1 MASRFH
7 PKSRLGS
14 SLNQSRNNLQWS
26 LTGIDTKTLGAES
39 ELPRRYGMNW
49 PRVFT
54 LASFGIS
61 AMIVVIVS
69 FAWAQTPQ
77 GKATP
82 LIVGSWKLNIEK
94 SNLPGAPPQFFQ
106 IRKYKLREDGF
117 LVGLVV
123 SANAQGNPTFLQ
135 FTAKSDGKD
144 YPEYTDDLL
153 AELVATGKQTSL
165 SYSEKITD
173 AYVTEWTDKENGKV
187 TAQGT
192 RTISKDGKTM
202 TLAVVSPASRQLVF
216 DRQ

>member
-1 MASRFH
+1 
-7 PKSRLGS
+7 
-14 SLNQSRNNLQWS
+14 
-26 LTGIDTKTLGAES
+26 
-39 ELPRRYGMNW
+39 MNYQ
-49 PRVFT
+49 RVFT
-54 LASFGIS
+54 LAGFAIS
-61 AMIVVIVS
+61 AMIVVFVS
-69 FAWAQTPQ
+69 FAWAQTLR
-77 GKATP
+77 GKAAP
-82 LIVGSWKLNIEK
+82 LIVGSWKLNLEK

-165 SYSEKITD
+165 SYSEKIID
-173 AYVTEWTDKENGKV
+173 DYVTEWTDKENGKV